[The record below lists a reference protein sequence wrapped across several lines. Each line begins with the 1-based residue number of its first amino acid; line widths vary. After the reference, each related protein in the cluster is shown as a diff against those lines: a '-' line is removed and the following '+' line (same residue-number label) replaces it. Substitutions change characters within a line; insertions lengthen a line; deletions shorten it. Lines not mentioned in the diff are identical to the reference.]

1 LYSATS
7 NQNAKGMVDIRWM
20 ALKGQARDQS
30 FSALPWNE
38 NAKSWYHW
46 PYYRDLERSLNRIP
60 VVRNNYGGS

>member
-1 LYSATS
+1 
-7 NQNAKGMVDIRWM
+7 MVDIRWM